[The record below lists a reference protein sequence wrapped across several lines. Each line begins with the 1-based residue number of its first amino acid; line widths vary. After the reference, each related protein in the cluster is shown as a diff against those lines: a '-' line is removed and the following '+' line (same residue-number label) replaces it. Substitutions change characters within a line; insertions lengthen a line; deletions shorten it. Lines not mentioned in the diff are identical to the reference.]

1 MKRMS
6 VTYNK
11 ICNIAS
17 GVILLRLA
25 IIGGGPGGLTA
36 ALEAL
41 RYSHEVTLFE
51 KGLIGED
58 VRCGECLFDSFGL
71 LNKPPVDIA
80 TRVERL
86 IFKIDREHIRE
97 MTNFERLWMVDRK
110 KWQLGMAKEA
120 INIGLK
126 ICEQSPINSNKLQEI
141 SNSFDYVIDASG
153 APSVTSGKY
162 GFFKEYLTNC
172 YVGKQH
178 VMQGDFSQYNGALK
192 IGFLPNTYGYYWI
205 FPKNNNLANVGVVL
219 QIEEIKSGK
228 SLKKLL
234 NTILAMENLQNMPI
248 EKTVAGILPTKLVSK
263 LVYDNILLVGE
274 ATGLTSP
281 LHGEGI
287 DLACISAKLAVNSI
301 LQKDQGVMQYEVKL
315 RELVDA
321 KWHKEQRIADYWQS
335 LSFNQFDNLV
345 HALCTKDKLLFA
357 RTTLKSP
364 ALMQYAWQWLRHK
377 AQ

>member
-1 MKRMS
+1 M
-6 VTYNK
+6 
-11 ICNIAS
+11 
-17 GVILLRLA
+17 ILLRLA

-41 RYSHEVTLFE
+41 RCGHQVTLFE
-51 KGLIGED
+51 KGFIGED
-58 VRCGECLFDSFGL
+58 IRCGECLFDSFGL
-71 LNKPPVDIA
+71 LNKPSVDIA
-80 TRVERL
+80 KRVERL
-86 IFKIDREHIRE
+86 IFKIDREYNRE
-97 MTNFERLWMVDRK
+97 LNTFERLWMVDRK

-120 INIGLK
+120 INLGLK
-126 ICEQSPINSNKLQEI
+126 LCEQSPVNSNKLQEI
-141 SNSFDYVIDASG
+141 SRKFDYVIDASG
-153 APSVTSGKY
+153 APSVTSVRY
-162 GFFKEYLTNC
+162 GFFKEYLKNC

-178 VMQGDFSQYNGALK
+178 VMQGDFSNYNGALK

-205 FPKNNNLANVGVVL
+205 FPKSENLANIGVGL
-219 QIEEIKSGK
+219 QIEELKSGK
-228 SLKKLL
+228 SLKTLL
-234 NTILAMENLQNMPI
+234 NTILLMENLHNMTI

-263 LVYDNILLVGE
+263 LVYDNIVLVGE

-287 DLACISAKLAVNSI
+287 DLACISGKLAVNSI
-301 LQKDQGVMQYEVKL
+301 LKDDQGVMQYEVKL

-345 HALCTKDKLLFA
+345 HALCTKNKLLFA
-357 RTTLKSP
+357 STTLKSP